1 MEICAGGGGQALGLE
16 QGGFEHELVAEI
28 DRDAT
33 RTLRFNRPNWR
44 VFEGDIRELNGRDFR
59 GIDLFA
65 GGVPCPPFSVAGK
78 QLGSDDER
86 DLFPEAL
93 RLISESR
100 PRAVLLENVRG
111 LASARF
117 ADYRTEIRATL
128 ERLGYQSTWQ
138 LITSSEHGVP
148 QLRPRFVLVALQA
161 RYFAGFGW
169 PAPSS
174 TAVTVGETI
183 GSLMAARG
191 WSGAAEWARKADGIG
206 PTIVGGSRKHG
217 GADLGPS
224 RAKLAW
230 SKLGVDGKGIV
241 SEAPGPDAAIEAIPR
256 LTLEM
261 VACLQGFPSSW
272 KFQGLKTSA
281 YRQIGNAFP
290 PPVASALGRQVAL
303 ALRAPMAPSRVNSEI
318 EIAAD

>member
-1 MEICAGGGGQALGLE
+1 M
-16 QGGFEHELVAEI
+16 AEI

-44 VFEGDIRELNGRDFR
+44 VFEGDIRELSGRDFR

-148 QLRPRFVLVALQA
+148 QLRPRFVLVALQN
-161 RYFAGFGW
+161 RYFDGFGW

-174 TAVTVGETI
+174 TAVTVGETL
-183 GSLMAARG
+183 GPLMAARG
-191 WSGAAEWARKADGIG
+191 WSGAEDWARKADGIG

-241 SEAPGPDAAIEAIPR
+241 AEAPGPDAAEDAVPR

-261 VACLQGFPSSW
+261 VARLQGFPGTW

-290 PPVASALGRQVAL
+290 PPVASALARQVAR
-303 ALRAPMAPSRVNSEI
+303 ALRATVAPSMVKSEI
-318 EIAAD
+318 GIAAD